1 MAVTVQQILDQHG
14 DLLTTLGGPLDRVI
28 EVTCSQEK
36 PKPGA
41 ITFLAQPQRLA
52 ELLNSELAALVI
64 DRKLADQASELLA
77 ATPNIGLA
85 VLVTAN
91 TRLAMA
97 RINGQYFRLLHV
109 AAPFDGQ
116 RIHPSAVIA
125 SDCQLG
131 DEVIVG
137 PGAVLHSQVK
147 VGDRTYI
154 GANTV
159 IEARTTI
166 GRDCV
171 IHPQVYIGHCCDIG
185 DRVNIKPQSTIGS
198 DGFGFATDE
207 RGRHTR
213 VPHYG
218 EVIIGDDVSIGAN
231 VNIDRGTFSPSRI
244 GRGTCIDN
252 HCHFGHNIVI
262 GEDCMIT
269 AGIISAGSVTIGDR
283 CTFAG
288 RVSVNGHISIASDC
302 VIGPLSGVNNN
313 VTEPGMY
320 GGYPL
325 VGYKEAIK
333 IQASLISVPKLRR
346 SVNRILRHLGL
357 ED

>member
-1 MAVTVQQILDQHG
+1 MAVTAQQILDQHG
-14 DLLTTLGGPLDRVI
+14 DLLAALSGPLDRSI
-28 EVTCSQEK
+28 EIPCSQEN
-36 PKPGA
+36 PKHGA
-41 ITFLAQPQRLA
+41 IAFLAQPQRL
-52 ELLNSELAALVI
+52 ESLLQSE
-64 DRKLADQASELLA
+64 
-77 ATPNIGLA
+77 LA
-85 VLVTAN
+85 VLVIDEKLAGQAQALLDATANPGIAVLTTRN

-97 RINGQYFRLLHV
+97 RINGQYFPLAHV

-131 DEVIVG
+131 NEVIIG
-137 PGAVLHSQVK
+137 PGAVLHSRVK
-147 VGDRTYI
+147 VGDRSYI

-159 IEARTTI
+159 IEARTSI
-166 GRDCV
+166 GNDCL
-171 IHPQVYIGHCCDIG
+171 IYPQVYIGHCCEIG
-185 DRVNIKPQSTIGS
+185 NRVHIKPQSTIGS
-198 DGFGFATDE
+198 DGFGFATNE
-207 RGRHTR
+207 QGRHTR

-218 EVIIGDDVSIGAN
+218 EVIIADDVSIGAN
-231 VNIDRGTFSPSRI
+231 VNIDRGTFAPSRV

-269 AGIISAGSVTIGDR
+269 AGLISAGSVTIGDR

-320 GGYPL
+320 AGYPL
-325 VGYKEAIK
+325 IGYKEAIK
-333 IQASLISVPKLRR
+333 VQASLISVPKLRR

-357 ED
+357 DD